1 MPIEITEL
9 IVRAN
14 VNDQPNAKNTG
25 KSNSNNSNSTEHC
38 DTDLATLEIKKSV
51 DTILDVLKRKNER

>member
-9 IVRAN
+9 VVRAN
-14 VNDQPNAKNTG
+14 VSEQSNAKNTG
-25 KSNSNNSNSTEHC
+25 KSNSSNTNISDHC
-38 DTDLATLEIKKSV
+38 DTDLATSEIKKSL

>member
-9 IVRAN
+9 VVRAN
-14 VNDQPNAKNTG
+14 VSEQTNAKNAG
-25 KSNSNNSNSTEHC
+25 KSNSSSTNSTDHC
-38 DTDLATLEIKKSV
+38 DTDLATSEIKKSV